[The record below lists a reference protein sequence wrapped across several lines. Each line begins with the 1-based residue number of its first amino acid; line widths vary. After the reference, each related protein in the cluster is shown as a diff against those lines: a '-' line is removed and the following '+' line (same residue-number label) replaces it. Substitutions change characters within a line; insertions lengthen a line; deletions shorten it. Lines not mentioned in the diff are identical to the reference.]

1 MFLAIEEYPL
11 VIVKDNK
18 HDRQL
23 IKKLTSE
30 IVGTTS
36 LCLVTILLSA
46 SENLNLFIIKTCKVQ
61 NNFFTY

>member
-1 MFLAIEEYPL
+1 MFLAIEEYHL